1 MTRDKAKQLLPIL
14 QAFVEGKDIEFRRN
28 SNGNK
33 SLWYDIR
40 DEINLECSSDYEF
53 RINTPPIYRPFANVE
68 ECWKEMLKHQ
78 PFGWLKDKEDGHCAL
93 LTSVDNGDLCA
104 INGYKGWNFNGIREC
119 FTFADGA
126 TFGIK
131 GMED

>member
-1 MTRDKAKQLLPIL
+1 MTREEAKQLLPIL
-14 QAFVEGKDIEFRRN
+14 QAFADGKDIEY
-28 SNGNK
+28 K
-33 SLWYDIR
+33 Y
-40 DEINLECSSDYEF
+40 EINDNWGILSDAKFDGAPERY
-53 RINTPPIYRPFANVE
+53 RIKPSPKYRPFANAE

-93 LTSVDNGDLCA
+93 LTSVDNGELCA

-131 GMED
+131 EMED